1 MSLRLYVYSMYVC
14 VSVFLSVCPS
24 VRLSVCPSVRL
35 SVCPSVRL
43 SVCPSVRLSVCP
55 SVRLSVCPSVR
66 LSVCPSVRLSV
77 CPSVRLSVC
86 PSVRLSV
93 CPSVGLSVCR
103 SEDRRMDGWMYV
115 CLCVCVC
122 DSFSH
127 PKADCTWPPQWSPAS
142 SPNIARHA
150 RQPLPFWPQI
160 VQIALEVL
168 KLKSCND
175 TETVGEFDK
184 NHESWRSKNG
194 WMFYPLYPYK
204 IYKVWGC
211 MRHIISS
218 LWGESAEDMNET
230 LTGGETN
237 PDSSKPSA
245 VQILKIA
252 RSNGC
257 LFNSTCEHW
266 L

>member
-14 VSVFLSVCPS
+14 VSVC
-24 VRLSVCPSVRL
+24 
-35 SVCPSVRL
+35 
-43 SVCPSVRLSVCP
+43 
-55 SVRLSVCPSVR
+55 

-150 RQPLPFWPQI
+150 RQPLPFWPQT

-218 LWGESAEDMNET
+218 LWGEVLKTWTKLWPAEKPT
-230 LTGGETN
+230 LIPPNLLPCKSWRLLVQTG
-237 PDSSKPSA
+237 A
-245 VQILKIA
+245 
-252 RSNGC
+252 C
-257 LFNSTCEHW
+257 STQ
-266 L
+266 LVNIDYR